1 MRKTDKPVVFTNESQ
16 PQWGFG
22 IILEDKPDRAV
33 FLFEQGEKRI
43 FKKPLIQGL
52 KPTET
57 LSPEELEAIDARLR
71 GRRLSPSQ
79 KSPAKGAKGKKPPAP
94 KAQTYASFEEQLR
107 WFEKDYVGG
116 FEGERFIAE
125 ERGREDIKAKKGHK
139 GPAMRLARE
148 QLSPERFKSAS
159 TEELFEAA
167 KWVVQF
173 TTIVHPME
181 GAVAFGS
188 MKEEDRAAF
197 VAALG
202 ELLHGTGDYGA
213 RFDRFVNAVNI
224 ADAEGKAKKLTWP
237 LATILP
243 AMYYPAEHVCVKPTY
258 FEQQAPIAG
267 LSANKSES
275 PSGAG
280 YARFLEVARTT
291 QKQLEAA
298 GHRPRDLMDVYSF
311 IWLSQSFKP
320 PKPPKSAPVGE
331 PVSGA

>member
-1 MRKTDKPVVFTNESQ
+1 VRETDKPVVFTNENQ
-16 PQWGFG
+16 PEWGFG
-22 IILEDKPDRAV
+22 VILEDKPDRVV
-33 FLFEQGEKRI
+33 FLFEQGERRI

-57 LSPEELEAIDARLR
+57 LSLEDARALDARLR
-71 GRRLSPSQ
+71 GRRPSQ
-79 KSPAKGAKGKKPPAP
+79 AQKSTAKGKGAKAKKPAAP
-94 KAQTYASFEEQLR
+94 KAGTYASFEEQLR

-125 ERGREDIKAKKGHK
+125 ERGSENLKAKKGHK
-139 GPAMRLARE
+139 APALLLARE
-148 QLSPERFKSAS
+148 QLAAERFKSAS
-159 TEELFEAA
+159 PDELFEAA
-167 KWVVQF
+167 RRVVQF

-188 MKEEDRAAF
+188 MKPEDRAPF

-224 ADAEGKAKKLTWP
+224 SDAEGKAKKLTWP

-243 AMYYPAEHVCVKPTY
+243 AMYHPTEHVCVKPTY
-258 FEQQAPIAG
+258 FEQQAPLAG
-267 LSANKSES
+267 LPANKSET
-275 PSGAG
+275 PSGTG
-280 YARFLEVARTT
+280 YARFLEVARNT
-291 QKQLEAA
+291 QKQLVAA

-311 IWLSQSFKP
+311 IWLSQSHKP
-320 PKPPKSAPVGE
+320 PKPAPVSAP
-331 PVSGA
+331 

>member
-1 MRKTDKPVVFTNESQ
+1 VRKTDKPVVFTNESQ

-22 IILEDKPDRAV
+22 IILEDKPDRVV

-52 KPTET
+52 KPTEA
-57 LSPEELEAIDARLR
+57 LSPEDAEALDARLR
-71 GRRLSPSQ
+71 GRRPSQ
-79 KSPAKGAKGKKPPAP
+79 SQKAPAKGAKGKKAPAP

-107 WFEKDYVGG
+107 WFEKEFEGG

-125 ERGREDIKAKKGHK
+125 ERGREGVEGKKGFK
-139 GPAMRLARE
+139 TAAIRLARE
-148 QLSPERFKSAS
+148 QLAPERFKSAS
-159 TEELFEAA
+159 PEELFEAA
-167 KWVVQF
+167 KRVVQF

-188 MKEEDRAAF
+188 MKEEERAAF

-224 ADAEGKAKKLTWP
+224 ADADGKTKKLTWP

-243 AMYYPAEHVCVKPTY
+243 AMYFPTEHVCVKPTY
-258 FEQQAPIAG
+258 FEQQAPLAG
-267 LSANKSES
+267 LSANKSEA
-275 PSGAG
+275 PSSAG

-291 QKQLEAA
+291 QKQLETA

-311 IWLSQSFKP
+311 IWRSQSY
-320 PKPPKSAPVGE
+320 KPPKSKAVSE